1 MHLPYFQVDSIAN
14 TRTAYIW
21 TVLIFLEPFDDMVNM
36 ATVTTFLALYI
47 RFCLEHLFTTYF
59 TSHI

>member
-1 MHLPYFQVDSIAN
+1 MHLPYFMFDSIAN

-21 TVLIFLEPFDDMVNM
+21 TVLIFFEPFDDMIDM
-36 ATVTTFLALYI
+36 APMATFLAFYI
-47 RFCLEHLFTTYF
+47 RFCLKHLFTTYF